1 MLMAPKVQPNRTG
14 FYLPIGNVGF
24 LAAIFTRR
32 MATFGRVGT
41 VVGISV
47 QLGDYPMGRLAGQV
61 DTLHKW
67 LLVRLP

>member
-1 MLMAPKVQPNRTG
+1 MLAHV
-14 FYLPIGNVGF
+14 GNGCFKEMISRGPV
-24 LAAIFTRR
+24 TRV
-32 MATFGRVGT
+32 GRVGT

-67 LLVRLP
+67 LLAWLP